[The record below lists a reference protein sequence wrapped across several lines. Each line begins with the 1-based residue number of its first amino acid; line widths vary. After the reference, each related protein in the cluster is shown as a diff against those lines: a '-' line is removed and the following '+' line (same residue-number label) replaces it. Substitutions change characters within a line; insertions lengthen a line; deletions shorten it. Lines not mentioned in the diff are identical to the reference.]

1 MVIKD
6 YWWIGLDCGDA
17 LIRTPSISKSMTMTL
32 MYVGFNVHP

>member
-6 YWWIGLDCGDA
+6 YGWNVLDCEDI
-17 LIRTPSISKSMTMTL
+17 LIRTPSISKSITMTL